1 MLFENSFESDLSK
14 KIDDWPQS
22 NPILLNAT
30 NDDTSSKLSLLL
42 IPCNIAK
49 NTFVFNENSSGEGNN
64 NSQSF
69 DDANESPVVILNE
82 NIHETACD
90 VTVFKMTSD
99 SEKSGEIAIEP
110 VHDSCKFFSYCV
122 SF

>member
-14 KIDDWPQS
+14 NIEDWPYTQS

-42 IPCNIAK
+42 IPCNISK
-49 NTFVFNENSSGEGNN
+49 NLFVFFKENSSGVGNN

-90 VTVFKMTSD
+90 VTVFKLISD
-99 SEKSGEIAIEP
+99 AEKSGEIAIET
-110 VHDSCKFFSYCV
+110 F
-122 SF
+122 